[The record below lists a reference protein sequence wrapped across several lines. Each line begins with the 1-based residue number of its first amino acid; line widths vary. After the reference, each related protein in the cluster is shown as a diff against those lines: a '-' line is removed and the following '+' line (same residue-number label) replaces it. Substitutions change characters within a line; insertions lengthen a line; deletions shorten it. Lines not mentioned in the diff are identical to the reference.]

1 MSTLPPQKL
10 HKEPPK
16 IMQTI
21 FITNHPETR
30 LIKENGESEEK
41 EKVRE
46 NCYVPKFCCYPQT
59 LAE

>member
-1 MSTLPPQKL
+1 
-10 HKEPPK
+10 
-16 IMQTI
+16 MQTI